1 MSEYKEVLFKW
12 AENKMRSFQQPIK
25 RILKVDFEPYDWSGG
40 CPSCGSDD
48 GIDISIMYEDING
61 AIDIIDSRD
70 GKYYFTDNMASL
82 LMELFKIAEEEESG
96 QGQGSEHH

>member
-12 AENKMRSFQQPIK
+12 AENKMRSFHQPIK
-25 RILKVDFEPYDWSGG
+25 RIVSVDFAPYSYYGG
-40 CPSCGSDD
+40 CHTCGSDEGVD
-48 GIDISIMYEDING
+48 VTIWYEDING
-61 AIDIIDSRD
+61 AVVPIDSRD